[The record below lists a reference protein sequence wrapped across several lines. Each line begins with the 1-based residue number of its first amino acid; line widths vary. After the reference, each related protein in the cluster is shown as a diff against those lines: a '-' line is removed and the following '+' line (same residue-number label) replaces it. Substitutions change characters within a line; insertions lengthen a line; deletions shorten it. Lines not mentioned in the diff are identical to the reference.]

1 MKVQTMSNKERTSF
15 LTFILL
21 VFSFFFIF
29 FFYLHP
35 ISISD
40 TDDWIF
46 LTYHRDAWPIWGGW
60 NPIRVFAEVTI
71 PAISSA
77 SAVLIYPVIGN
88 IFTSLSLGY
97 AVCIA
102 AAVTCL
108 AFALYRLNKKNLSV
122 FGAIAV
128 TVFFLACHF
137 WIFRTAYQDNDYM
150 LRTADACTV
159 FYYVIPNLLN
169 AVLVLWMEMD
179 SELVKWDSGDK
190 RYAKKSLFVLLVY
203 FCIFSNIWAGMIIA
217 AYVGSRLLF
226 SLRPLLQKQKKLTD
240 WLTENRIL
248 LILIAIWIVSQ
259 IFEMNGGRADMVEK
273 EISKEIGLTITTLLR
288 TARSMNR
295 KFAAVIIALLLIGIA
310 VQIMER
316 KKEELKTTAFWG
328 TCFFISCIYLILS
341 CSKVGHGFA
350 ARPDVFYG
358 LFFFGLMAVVVN
370 AVYLSGKY
378 QKTKVLI
385 LLLLLIIL
393 NDCSSGG
400 RTFRESNMLNLSPRI
415 INNINNDIVDQLME
429 AEDLGLSHT
438 EIKVP
443 VFDDEDN
450 WPYAVYATDALGE
463 SMWKLHVIEQN
474 VRVDSIIPSSEKDY
488 LLSIG
493 TRGKT

>member
-1 MKVQTMSNKERTSF
+1 MSNKERISF

-35 ISISD
+35 VSISD

-46 LTYHRDAWPIWGGW
+46 LTYHRDAYPIWGGW

-71 PAISSA
+71 PAISYVSA
-77 SAVLIYPVIGN
+77 ALFYPLIGN
-88 IFTSLSLGY
+88 IFVSLSLGY
-97 AVCIA
+97 AFSLTSAITCLAVAFYGMYRKKYSVYTAIA
-102 AAVTCL
+102 AAM
-108 AFALYRLNKKNLSV
+108 
-122 FGAIAV
+122 
-128 TVFFLACHF
+128 FFLICHF

-169 AVLVLWMEMD
+169 AVLVLWMELD
-179 SELVKWDSGDK
+179 SELVNWNSEDK
-190 RYAKKSLFVLLVY
+190 RYVKKSLFVLLVY

-217 AYVGSRLLF
+217 SYVGTRLLL
-226 SLRPLLQKQKKLTD
+226 SIRPLIQKQKKLMD
-240 WLTENRIL
+240 WLTDNIIL
-248 LILIAIWIVSQ
+248 MIMFAVWIVSQ
-259 IFEMNGGRADMVEK
+259 LFEINGGRADMVEK
-273 EISKEIGLTITTLLR
+273 ELSKEIGLTIITMLR
-288 TARSMNR
+288 TARNMNR
-295 KFAAVIIALLLIGIA
+295 KFFAAIFAMLLIGII
-310 VQIMER
+310 VQIRER
-316 KKEELKTTAFWG
+316 KKAELKTTAFWG

-341 CSKVGHGFA
+341 CSKVGHEFA

-358 LFFFGLMAVVVN
+358 LFFFGLMAVLVN
-370 AVYLSGKY
+370 AVYLSGKF
-378 QKTKVLI
+378 QNTKVFI
-385 LLLLLIIL
+385 PLLLLIIL

-400 RTFRESNMLNLSPRI
+400 KTFRESNMLNLSPRI
-415 INNINNDIVDQLME
+415 INNINNDIVDQMME
-429 AEDLGLSHT
+429 AEDVGLSHVT
-438 EIKVP
+438 IMVP

-474 VRVDSIIPSSEKDY
+474 IRIDSIIPSAEKNY

-493 TRGKT
+493 TRGTS